1 LVAYACRIT
10 GGRSAGGYLFSGRT
24 SSLGSSVRRPASSI
38 TSLLAS
44 HRRPFRGRC
53 WLPGPSARPSPS
65 LRPFAPST
73 RRTPY
78 RCSRRGG
85 GSVRRRSRAPCG
97 PIPFVSG
104 ASGSARRRSAPPS
117 RGRRGRRWRTA
128 KRPRR
133 GGRQSAKRSRSSLWR
148 GRPGRRARESP
159 ARACVS
165 CSPSPTRCGAGWH
178 GAICTRGPLA
188 RACRRDSRC
197 SANVKM
203 LTSCPVLLFL
213 FCRGPAMRLW
223 CRRKGGES
231 FPERQVGTHPQ
242 ANPVQTG
249 GAIN

>member
-1 LVAYACRIT
+1 M
-10 GGRSAGGYLFSGRT
+10 GRT
-24 SSLGSSVRRPASSI
+24 SSLRSSVRRPASSI

-44 HRRPFRGRC
+44 RRRPFRGHC

-65 LRPFAPST
+65 LRSFAPST
-73 RRTPY
+73 RRTPC

-85 GSVRRRSRAPCG
+85 GSVRRRSRAPCD
-97 PIPFVSG
+97 PIPCVSG
-104 ASGSARRRSAPPS
+104 ACGSARRRSARPS
-117 RGRRGRRWRTA
+117 RGRTGRRWRTA

-148 GRPGRRARESP
+148 GRPGRRARGSP

-197 SANVKM
+197 SAVMNM
-203 LTSCPVLLFL
+203 LTSCPVVSL
-213 FCRGPAMRLW
+213 FCAAGQRCVCG

>member
-1 LVAYACRIT
+1 MFP
-10 GGRSAGGYLFSGRT
+10 GGTS
-24 SSLGSSVRRPASSI
+24 SSLGSSVRRPASNI

-44 HRRPFRGRC
+44 RRRPFRGRC

-73 RRTPY
+73 RRTPC

-85 GSVRRRSRAPCG
+85 GSVRRRSRGPCG

-104 ASGSARRRSAPPS
+104 ASGSARRRSARPS
-117 RGRRGRRWRTA
+117 RGRRGRRWRTT

-133 GGRQSAKRSRSSLWR
+133 GGRRSAKRSRSSLWR
-148 GRPGRRARESP
+148 GRPGRRARGSP

-188 RACRRDSRC
+188 RACRRGSRC
-197 SANVKM
+197 SAVIRLVWM
-203 LTSCPVLLFL
+203 LTSCPVVSLLAG
-213 FCRGPAMRLW
+213 RRPAMRCVGGVVEKEASHFPSAGW
-223 CRRKGGES
+223 GRIARRTQCR
-231 FPERQVGTHPQ
+231 
-242 ANPVQTG
+242 